1 MTFLLFLIEGFWWD
15 QSCTR
20 DFWRKQILVG
30 GLGWGLWCSPMG
42 PHSVSPLL
50 RLGWGGGLE
59 FQNYGFTVEVKIFLI
74 SRWGVVPWGEGG
86 IFHRGWSVRFP
97 SILSFWN
104 ARLQKF
110 KTFLSS
116 CSIFTFSYLRH
127 AGLQLDIDFNTESKF
142 SLEFFLCKYVL
153 SSSVYR

>member
-1 MTFLLFLIEGFWWD
+1 MRSVIYQRFVGET
-15 QSCTR
+15 
-20 DFWRKQILVG
+20 DFSRGVEV
-30 GLGWGLWCSPMG
+30 GLWCSLMS
-42 PHSVSPLL
+42 PHSVSPLP
-50 RLGWGGGLE
+50 RLGWGGGGRKY
-59 FQNYGFTVEVKIFLI
+59 QDYGFTVEVKIFLI

-86 IFHRGWSVRFP
+86 IFHRGWSVGFP

-110 KTFLSS
+110 KTFLSL
-116 CSIFTFSYLRH
+116 CSIFTFPDLRH
-127 AGLQLDIDFNTESKF
+127 ARLQLDIDFNTESKF